1 MSVEKETFGQVFAAR
16 LRRIEEDAKLVGIS
30 MAEVC
35 REAGVGRSTPGR
47 WARGEVPKTVR
58 VVESLEAV
66 IEKRRCA
73 TKKVA

>member
-1 MSVEKETFGQVFAAR
+1 MSVEQETFGQVFAAR
-16 LRRIEEDAKLVGIS
+16 LRQIEESAGQVGAT

-47 WARGEVPKTVR
+47 WARGVMPKTVR

-66 IEKRRCA
+66 IERRRRA
-73 TKKVA
+73 MKEAV